1 MKPAARAVNFD
12 LGAIAPPTNLCG
24 LFTKILALPE

>member
-12 LGAIAPPTNLCG
+12 LGAIAARAILC
-24 LFTKILALPE
+24 LPFTKILALPV

>member
-12 LGAIAPPTNLCG
+12 LGAIARRTNLCRP
-24 LFTKILALPE
+24 FTKILALRV